1 MSYNHLCHI
10 MLVGKKLQIAPILKE
25 GIIQG
30 HVHQE
35 VGIMVVILKSVHHKT
50 Y

>member
-1 MSYNHLCHI
+1 MQSPLPYY
-10 MLVGKKLQIAPILKE
+10 VGWKKVTDRTHTQGE